1 MGEPGLPRAV
11 HSIHGRGG
19 MGQAESMQED
29 LGASGRSVADVS
41 TLLLELGRAGKGW
54 AFYPPE
60 HPARAELLDRA
71 FRAWQGEL
79 RRGGPL
85 ELSIRRGAFWL
96 PGAESPLTTRA
107 DDTARQLYLRSVRR
121 VVFDAELD
129 PASLAGFLDVLTME
143 PDLLD
148 GSGGFEAVFYTAP
161 RHGIQVNE
169 ADWRALLS
177 QPRADDT
184 LEVDDDDLAD
194 GAPLG
199 PGGDSAETTLG
210 VSGLENGLAL
220 LGAAVQAAQEADAE
234 DPVDPAI
241 ARRHELDS
249 ILSQIDDCSDDLA
262 YRDLARQLAALAEQ
276 MSESG
281 EVDGAFEVL
290 VALSHH
296 AGDDAK
302 RSFSQRESA
311 GGFLCQI
318 AHGAALEHLIDR
330 AIDATIASSVE
341 ATTVLREL
349 GPRVA
354 PLLLDRL
361 ESEGDPERRGRLSGV
376 LIAMGE
382 DAVPALV
389 DALTHGSKRRMKVSL
404 RLAGETQN
412 PRLVECLREALLSGE
427 KEIARDAAQALVRV
441 GDLSSLDVL
450 TEALHS
456 ARPDVAALA
465 AYSLGATGRVLA
477 LAPLRD
483 ALARALDGGELPL
496 AREIVRGLGRMAR
509 SEAIP
514 ALVSVLDRGGWLR
527 RKQLRDVKLAAIS
540 ALAHLPGAEA
550 EAALARLVRSRD
562 ARIREAATAALRR
575 QALEGIAAGR
585 PREAP

>member
-1 MGEPGLPRAV
+1 MGEPGLPRA
-11 HSIHGRGG
+11 SNPIHGRGG
-19 MGQAESMQED
+19 MGEAESMQED

-71 FRAWQGEL
+71 FRAWHGEL

-121 VVFDAELD
+121 VIFDAELD
-129 PASLAGFLDVLTME
+129 PATLAAFLDVLTLE
-143 PDLLD
+143 PDSL
-148 GSGGFEAVFYTAP
+148 SSTGGFEATFYTTP

-169 ADWRALLS
+169 ADWRALLA
-177 QPRADDT
+177 QPRVEDT
-184 LEVDDDDLAD
+184 LEVDDEDLANT
-194 GAPLG
+194 APLG
-199 PGGDSAETTLG
+199 LGEDPDATVSG
-210 VSGLENGLAL
+210 VSALESGLGL
-220 LGAAVQAAQEADAE
+220 LGAAAQAAEAADEA
-234 DPVDPAI
+234 PVDPAI

-249 ILSQIDDCSDDLA
+249 ILSQIDECDDDLA
-262 YRDLARQLAALAEQ
+262 YRDLARQLASLAEQ
-276 MSESG
+276 MSASG
-281 EVDGAFEVL
+281 EMDGAFQVL
-290 VALSHH
+290 VTLSRH

-311 GGFLCQI
+311 SGFLGQI
-318 AHGAALEHLIDR
+318 AHGPALEHLIDR
-330 AIDATIASSVE
+330 AIDATVASSID

-349 GPRVA
+349 GPPVA
-354 PLLLDRL
+354 PILLDRL
-361 ESEGDPERRGRLSGV
+361 ESESDPERRGRLSGV

-412 PRLVECLREALLSGE
+412 PRLVECLREALMSGE

-441 GDLSSLDVL
+441 GDVSSLDVL
-450 TEALHS
+450 AEALHS
-456 ARPDVAALA
+456 SRSGVAALA

-483 ALARALDGGELPL
+483 ALARALDGGQLPL
-496 AREIVRGLGRMAR
+496 AREVVRGLGRMGR
-509 SEAIP
+509 SEAVP
-514 ALVSVLDRGGWLR
+514 ALVNVLDRGGWLR

-540 ALAHLPGAEA
+540 ALAHLPGADA
-550 EAALARLVRSRD
+550 EAALARLLRSRD
-562 ARIREAATAALRR
+562 ARLREAAKTALRR

-585 PREAP
+585 PREVP

>member
-1 MGEPGLPRAV
+1 
-11 HSIHGRGG
+11 
-19 MGQAESMQED
+19 MGQTESMQRD
-29 LGASGRSVADVS
+29 PGASGRSVADVA
-41 TLLLELGRAGKGW
+41 TLLLELGRASKGW

-60 HPARAELLDRA
+60 HPARAELLDRT
-71 FRAWQGEL
+71 FRAWQSEL

-121 VVFDAELD
+121 VIFDAELD
-129 PASLAGFLDVLTME
+129 PSTLTAFLDVLTME
-143 PDLLD
+143 PDTLSL
-148 GSGGFEAVFYTAP
+148 SGGFETVLYTAP
-161 RHGIQVNE
+161 RHGLQVNE
-169 ADWRALLS
+169 ADWRALLE
-177 QPRADDT
+177 QPRVEDT
-184 LEVDDDDLAD
+184 LEVDDEDLANT
-194 GAPLG
+194 APLG
-199 PGGDSAETTLG
+199 FGEERAETALDASA
-210 VSGLENGLAL
+210 VEAGLAL
-220 LGAAVQAAQEADAE
+220 LGAAVQAAEAADAE
-234 DPVDPAI
+234 EPVDPAL

-262 YRDLARQLAALAEQ
+262 YRDLARQLASLAAQ
-276 MSESG
+276 MSASG
-281 EVDGAFEVL
+281 ELDGAFQIL
-290 VALSHH
+290 VTLSHH

-311 GGFLCQI
+311 SGFLGQI
-318 AHGAALEHLIDR
+318 AHGPALEHLIDR
-330 AIDATIASSVE
+330 AVDATVASSIE

-349 GPRVA
+349 GPPVA
-354 PLLLDRL
+354 PVLLDRL
-361 ESEGDPERRGRLSGV
+361 ENEGDPERRGRLSGV

-427 KEIARDAAQALVRV
+427 QEIARDAAQALVRV
-441 GDLSSLDVL
+441 GDVSSLDVL

-456 ARPDVAALA
+456 SRAEVAALA

-483 ALARALDGGELPL
+483 ALARALDDGQLPL
-496 AREIVRGLGRMAR
+496 AREVVRGLGRTGR
-509 SEAIP
+509 SAAVP
-514 ALVSVLDRGGWLR
+514 ALIGVLDRGGWRR
-527 RKQLRDVKLAAIS
+527 RKQLRDVKLAAIG

-562 ARIREAATAALRR
+562 ARLREAATAALRR
-575 QALEGIAAGR
+575 QSLEGIAAGR
-585 PREAP
+585 PREVS